1 MIDING
7 EIKYFFKSLF
17 CYSVLKIISFGGVG
31 YYMYEEKNNKIK
43 NLKENKKVY
52 FFNYLYMSN
61 MI

>member
-1 MIDING
+1 
-7 EIKYFFKSLF
+7 
-17 CYSVLKIISFGGVG
+17 
-31 YYMYEEKNNKIK
+31 MYEEKNNKIK